1 MEEKEFK
8 VISREVTGE
17 VFIKADSQFN
27 NINATYV
34 TVGENVT
41 ARLYGIIKK
50 KLVLKKGSVL
60 YMHGHILGT
69 IENEG
74 GKIHIYNKD

>member
-1 MEEKEFK
+1 MEEKGLK
-8 VISREVTGE
+8 IITREVTGE
-17 VFIKADSQFN
+17 VHIRVDSQFN
-27 NINATYV
+27 NINASYV

-41 ARLYGIIKK
+41 ARLYGKIKK

-60 YMHGHILGT
+60 HMHGHILGT

-74 GKIHIYNKD
+74 GYLYTYKD